1 MRRENGSEKPFGF
14 KTWCLGN
21 EMGGLGQICRKT
33 PEEYGALSAECAKA
47 MKMIDPDIEI
57 VVCGS
62 THRKMPKFGEWEL
75 KVLDKAYKY
84 ADYISIHQYYEPS
97 ADPKVYFAK
106 PTELD
111 DYIRSITAMC
121 DSVRAIKGFDRRM
134 MLAFDEWGIFG
145 KGMMTKA
152 EKVEKAPHLFECSY
166 TFEDALVLG
175 MMMMVLQKNC
185 DRVKIGCLAQLVN
198 AIAPIMTEK
207 GGKLW
212 HQTVYYP
219 FMLASAN
226 GRGEAMRTVLNCDTY
241 DTEEHKAVPYIESGV
256 THNAEK
262 REITVFAVNRS
273 MESDIELASVFEG
286 FGKVTLMSHTEL
298 YSEDIMAK
306 NSADCDLVSPAE
318 VALSEKTVLR
328 KHSWNMLKYSY

>member
-1 MRRENGSEKPFGF
+1 
-14 KTWCLGN
+14 
-21 EMGGLGQICRKT
+21 
-33 PEEYGALSAECAKA
+33 
-47 MKMIDPDIEI
+47 
-57 VVCGS
+57 
-62 THRKMPKFGEWEL
+62 
-75 KVLDKAYKY
+75 
-84 ADYISIHQYYEPS
+84 
-97 ADPKVYFAK
+97 
-106 PTELD
+106 
-111 DYIRSITAMC
+111 
-121 DSVRAIKGFDRRM
+121 
-134 MLAFDEWGIFG
+134 
-145 KGMMTKA
+145 
-152 EKVEKAPHLFECSY
+152 
-166 TFEDALVLG
+166 
-175 MMMMVLQKNC
+175 MVLQKNC

-198 AIAPIMTEK
+198 AITPIMTEK